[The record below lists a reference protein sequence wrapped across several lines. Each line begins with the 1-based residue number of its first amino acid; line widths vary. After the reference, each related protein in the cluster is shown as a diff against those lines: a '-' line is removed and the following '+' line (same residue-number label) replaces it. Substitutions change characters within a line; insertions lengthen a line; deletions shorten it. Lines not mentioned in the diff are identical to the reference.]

1 MVKKNTYIVGH
12 ISCDMRVWSML
23 FTMWPMLQVRQQDMT
38 AAIRKGRRLVTVRA
52 GKMATRWARPMA
64 ILWASKKA
72 MRKVIFRGKPMAI
85 VKASKKV
92 MSRAIVQVETIVMP
106 KVWRLD

>member
-1 MVKKNTYIVGH
+1 
-12 ISCDMRVWSML
+12 
-23 FTMWPMLQVRQQDMT
+23 
-38 AAIRKGRRLVTVRA
+38 
-52 GKMATRWARPMA
+52 MA